1 MTTSSRSPRPP
12 CRWEIRPGVPQ
23 EYLDAVGQSRLLAQ
37 LLYNRDVM
45 ADAVAAYLDPTQF
58 QPGDPFLIPDVDKA
72 VERINKALLRREKI
86 GIFGDFDVD
95 GVTSTAVIKE
105 TLALLG
111 TDALVYIP
119 DRSEGH
125 GLSADGVRYLRDQ
138 GASLVIT
145 CDCGVT
151 DLAEAEKSAAL
162 GVDLVISDHHVP
174 LSKLPRAVAV
184 VNPKRTDSRYPF
196 REFAGCGVAYK
207 LMQGLLWGDSRM
219 AQLELLLEL
228 VALGSVADMVS
239 LHGENRLF
247 VQKGLRTLND
257 THRPGVRALIDVSR
271 LTPGAITSG
280 DISWALGPRINSAG
294 RLDHATSSLE
304 LLMTTS
310 EDEALELARE
320 LDVTNQRRQALTIET
335 YERAKTRIAGQLDRP
350 LLMDTD
356 AEYPEGVI
364 GLVAGRL
371 SKEYYRPTVIV
382 THAEDHC
389 RGSTRSIPEFDMAV
403 ALERCSDLL
412 LGFGGHPLAA
422 GFSVRCED
430 VPELEQR
437 LVTLAEERL
446 ADVELSPAITID
458 AATSFKEV
466 GRESYRAMRALEPF
480 GQGNPEPCFIT
491 RRVRVLEKR
500 CFRNHEQW
508 NSLKLQHG
516 DVVLDA
522 VDFRTACPVDDI
534 PKTIDVVYTL
544 RIRRFN
550 GNEEL
555 QANVVDF
562 RKSE

>member
-12 CRWEIRPGVPQ
+12 CRWEIRPGVPR
-23 EYLDAVGQSRLLAQ
+23 EYLDAVGQPPLLAQ
-37 LLYNRDVM
+37 LLYNRGVT
-45 ADAVAAYLDPTQF
+45 AEAVAAYLDPTQF
-58 QPGDPFLIPDVDKA
+58 QPGNPFLIPDVDKA
-72 VERINKALLRREKI
+72 VVRINEALLRGEKI

-111 TDALVYIP
+111 TEALVYIP

-151 DLAEAEKSAAL
+151 DIAEAEKSAAL
-162 GVDLVISDHHVP
+162 GVDLVVSDHHVP
-174 LSKLPRAVAV
+174 LSRLPRAVAV

-207 LMQGLLWGDSRM
+207 LMQGLLYGDSRM

-239 LHGENRLF
+239 LQGENRLF
-247 VQKGLRTLND
+247 VQKGLQTLNS
-257 THRPGVRALIDVSR
+257 TRRAGVRALMAVCNLVS
-271 LTPGAITSG
+271 GSVTSG

-294 RLDHATSSLE
+294 RLDHATESLK
-304 LLMTTS
+304 LLMTES
-310 EDEALELARE
+310 DEEALELARE
-320 LDVTNQRRQALTIET
+320 LDRTNARRQAHTSET
-335 YERAKTRIAGQLDRP
+335 YERAKARIAGQLDRP

-356 AEYPEGVI
+356 PDYPEGVI
-364 GLVAGRL
+364 GLVAGKL

-382 THAEDHC
+382 THAEGLC

-422 GFSVRCED
+422 GFSAECD
-430 VPELEQR
+430 NVPILEQQ
-437 LVTLAEERL
+437 LVNIAEERL
-446 ADVELSPAITID
+446 VGVELSPSISID
-458 AATSFKEV
+458 TEIPFKAL
-466 GRESYRAMRALEPF
+466 GGDAYRSMRALEPF
-480 GQGNPEPCFIT
+480 GQGNPEPCFLT
-491 RRVRVLEKR
+491 RGVRVLDCR
-500 CFRNHEQW
+500 CFRNEERW
-508 NSLKLQHG
+508 NSLKLQQ
-516 DVVLDA
+516 DDIVWEA
-522 VDFRTACPVDDI
+522 VDFRTATKVEDVPQVM
-534 PKTIDVVYTL
+534 DVVYTL
-544 RIRRFN
+544 RTRRWN
-550 GNEEL
+550 GAEVL
-555 QANVVDF
+555 QANILDF